1 MAEHAT
7 HYKCL
12 KAESNFYTT
21 GRIYPLVTNAEG
33 HKGFIGN
40 DGRFDLKSMVVSK
53 FIESTQEAYNKQ
65 QSRLSVTLVTICEE
79 K

>member
-1 MAEHAT
+1 MAKKAT

-21 GRIYPLVTNAEG
+21 GRIYPLVENDEG
-33 HKGFIGN
+33 HKGFIGD

-53 FIESTQEAYNKQ
+53 FVESTQDAYNKQ
-65 QSRLSVTLVTICEE
+65 QSRMSDTVVTICEE